1 MQYTIE
7 FKYTTSL
14 KSKNVGTPNV
24 FTFTILRIV
33 LTLDVFYIYENF
45 AVAKNARKFR
55 SEIACNL

>member
-24 FTFTILRIV
+24 FTFTFLRIV
-33 LTLDVFYIYENF
+33 LTFDVFSI
-45 AVAKNARKFR
+45 
-55 SEIACNL
+55 